1 MSQPWR
7 WTPQGSSRY
16 LEGHIKYQ
24 SQNCRQF
31 RPLLKTR
38 RGAPS
43 WPHYTAEAEALRDR
57 VAILVSG
64 RLSKSGKDYLLEVK
78 RKEAS
83 QGGLSTQIVKLFP
96 QAAGRERYCP
106 MMPYKLPMEDVHP
119 LSQTFF
125 K

>member
-1 MSQPWR
+1 MSHPWR

-16 LEGHIKYQ
+16 LEVHIKYQ
-24 SQNCRQF
+24 SQYYRQF

-43 WPHYTAEAEALRDR
+43 WPHYTAEAETL
-57 VAILVSG
+57 LVSG

-96 QAAGRERYCP
+96 QAAERERYCS

-119 LSQTFF
+119 LSQAFF
-125 K
+125 N